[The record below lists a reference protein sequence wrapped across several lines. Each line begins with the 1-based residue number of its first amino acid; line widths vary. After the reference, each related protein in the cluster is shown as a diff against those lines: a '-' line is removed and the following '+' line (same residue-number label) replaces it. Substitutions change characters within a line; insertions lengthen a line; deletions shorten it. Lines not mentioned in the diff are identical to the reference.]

1 MDFTQPLMDLKLAA
15 EVGQL
20 QSEILELN
28 QLKGGPRTKYKI
40 LKLNKL

>member
-1 MDFTQPLMDLKLAA
+1 MTFKLTQMDFSQPLKLAA
-15 EVGQL
+15 EVGQQ

-28 QLKGGPRTKYKI
+28 PRTKYKI

>member
-20 QSEILELN
+20 QSEMLELN
-28 QLKGGPRTKYKI
+28 QLKGGPTTKYKI
-40 LKLNKL
+40 LKLNKI